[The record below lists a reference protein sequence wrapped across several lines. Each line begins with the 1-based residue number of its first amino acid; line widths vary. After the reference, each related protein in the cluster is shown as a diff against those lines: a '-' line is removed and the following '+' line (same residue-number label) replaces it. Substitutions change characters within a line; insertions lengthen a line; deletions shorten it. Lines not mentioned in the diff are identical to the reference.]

1 MPGGPPTFRPE
12 RLRSQFLTGPGGSS
26 PEGVVGRILA
36 IQAQDDRGF
45 RLAVRSRSRGLSA
58 QDVDG
63 ALNDRQ
69 LLVTWLNRGTLHLVR
84 SEDFWW
90 LHPLTAPRS
99 ASGINHRLGQLGV
112 SGQQAERGVE
122 VIVGSLHTEGPLVR
136 GDLRDRLDAEGIPT
150 GGQALVHLLA
160 AASLHGLIVRGPV
173 LETGHAFVSVD
184 DWLGKPPPTL
194 QRQEALRRL
203 AMRYLE
209 GHQPAAPGDLAKWAG
224 ITLSDARLGF
234 SELADEIRSLGE
246 GFVIR
251 GKRLGRSKAPP
262 TRLLGPFDP
271 LLHGWAAREMWV
283 GAHSSV
289 VTTNGIFRAVV
300 LSDGRVTGTWR
311 RSPDGVLVEP
321 LEAIDEE
328 ATAAM
333 LEDAQDLFRF
343 MRWKAR
349 SSVISVHFP
358 D

>member
-1 MPGGPPTFRPE
+1 M
-12 RLRSQFLTGPGGSS
+12 
-26 PEGVVGRILA
+26 
-36 IQAQDDRGF
+36 
-45 RLAVRSRSRGLSA
+45 
-58 QDVDG
+58 
-63 ALNDRQ
+63 
-69 LLVTWLNRGTLHLVR
+69 
-84 SEDFWW
+84 
-90 LHPLTAPRS
+90 
-99 ASGINHRLGQLGV
+99 

-194 QRQEALRRL
+194 ERQEALGRL

-246 GFVIR
+246 GFVLR
-251 GKRLGRSKAPP
+251 GKRLGRSKSPP

-271 LLHGWAAREMWV
+271 LLHGWASREMWV
-283 GAHSSV
+283 GAHLSV

-321 LEAIDEE
+321 LEAIDEG
-328 ATAAM
+328 ATAAL

-349 SSVISVHFP
+349 SSVISVHSLRLADVSSP
-358 D
+358 VGIRMVQTPTPSASWAESAGRPACSPVAQIGHAPIASSVEADMRLAHVLRSMHPSSA